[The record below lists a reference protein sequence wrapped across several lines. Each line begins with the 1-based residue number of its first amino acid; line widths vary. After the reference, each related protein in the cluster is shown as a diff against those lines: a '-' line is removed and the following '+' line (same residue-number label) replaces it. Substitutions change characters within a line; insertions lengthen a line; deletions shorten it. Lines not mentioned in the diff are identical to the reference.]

1 MPKSSLKCLKVLSPC
16 SWLTSQGRGAEK
28 LGGGAIAELP
38 LLHLDCIRL
47 LFLLASLQLISS
59 WDDEEWFSFDRAYL
73 GLLQK
78 TSQLA
83 QNLHLE
89 DIFVQGLT
97 HEQSKLMFLSFTNVL
112 KNCYYKW
119 INHCN
124 IKCLV
129 KINYFCLTNDFWNSL
144 NYVVH
149 E

>member
-1 MPKSSLKCLKVLSPC
+1 MPKSSLNHVLSPC

-59 WDDEEWFSFDRAYL
+59 WYDEEWFSFDRAYP
-73 GLLQK
+73 GLLK
-78 TSQLA
+78 KKSQLA
-83 QNLHLE
+83 PNLHLE
-89 DIFVQGLT
+89 DILVQGLT
-97 HEQSKLMFLSFTNVL
+97 HEQSKLFLSFTNVL
-112 KNCYYKW
+112 KNFYYKW

-144 NYVVH
+144 NVVH